1 MLRIIIIIMNIII
14 IISSSSSSISNVCMY
29 TCVYIYIYIYT
40 CIYIYIYTCIHTN
53 NRVMYICI
61 YIYTHLISYYILYIS
76 LSLYA
81 RADRNSTG
89 RNQVVMFITAQNTT
103 TTCVPS
109 FFCPWRR
116 TTSEV
121 VVRRALGLHF
131 Q

>member
-1 MLRIIIIIMNIII
+1 
-14 IISSSSSSISNVCMY
+14 MY
-29 TCVYIYIYIYT
+29 IYIYIYIYT
-40 CIYIYIYTCIHTN
+40 PYI
-53 NRVMYICI
+53 
-61 YIYTHLISYYILYIS
+61 ILYIIHLS